1 MLNTAEQR
9 PSRLKLAFEKFGRKP
24 LGEKITYII
33 FFIYFF
39 LTACVLLYP
48 LIWAFFNSFKTAE
61 DFFESSF
68 ALPREWVFENYLT
81 VFTSFNYRGFT
92 FLDML
97 WNSLWITV
105 VRIGVNVMSSVLLA
119 YAVAKFRFPG
129 KSLLY
134 GLVIFT
140 QTVPIVGSG
149 TATYKLLST
158 LGFVNNPALIWI
170 CWAVGFDFA
179 FIVFY
184 GAFKGVSDFYSE
196 SAQIDGANN
205 FIVLVRVVLPQ
216 VFPVLIA
223 IAVTQALTVWNDY
236 TFVMIYLRDYPNLS
250 YGLYLFDKEA
260 GYVANSRPVFF
271 GAVCLSVIPVFVIYA
286 CNLKLVLQNVTTGGL
301 KG

>member
-1 MLNTAEQR
+1 MQKAKIRFSARFDAVLHR
-9 PSRLKLAFEKFGRKP
+9 FGKKP
-24 LGEKITYII
+24 VGEKLTYI
-33 FFIYFF
+33 FFFLYFF
-39 LTACVLLYP
+39 VSACLLLYP
-48 LIWAFFNSFKTAE
+48 LVWAFLNSFKLAE

-68 ALPREWVFENYLT
+68 AFPTEWIFENYLT
-81 VFTSFNYRGFT
+81 VFTSFNYRGYT

-97 WNSLWITV
+97 LNSLWITA
-105 VRIGVNVMSSVLLA
+105 VRIFVNVLSSILLA

-129 KSLLY
+129 KNFLY
-134 GLVIFT
+134 AMVIFT
-140 QTVPIVGSG
+140 QTIPIIGSG
-149 TATYKLLST
+149 TASYKLLDT
-158 LGFVNNPALIWI
+158 LGFINNPFLIWI

-184 GAFKGVSDFYSE
+184 GAFKGVSNSYSE

-205 FIVLVRVVLPQ
+205 FTVLMRVVLPQ
-216 VFPVLIA
+216 VFPVVVA
-223 IAVTQALTVWNDY
+223 IAATQALTVWNDY

-271 GAVCLSVIPVFVIYA
+271 GAVCLSVIPMFVIYA
-286 CNLKLVLQNVTTGGL
+286 SSLQLVLQNVTTGGL

>member
-1 MLNTAEQR
+1 MHSVTDCR
-9 PSRLKLAFEKFGRKP
+9 PNRAKEALHRFSKKP
-24 LGEKITYII
+24 LGEKLTYIL
-33 FFIYFF
+33 FFIYFSVS
-39 LTACVLLYP
+39 ACLLIYP
-48 LIWAFFNSFKTAE
+48 LVWAFLNSFKTAE

-68 ALPREWVFENYLT
+68 ALPDEWVFKNYIT

-105 VRIGVNVMSSVLLA
+105 VRVGVNVLSSVLLA

-129 KSLLY
+129 RGFLY

-140 QTVPIVGSG
+140 QTVPIIGSG
-149 TATYKLLST
+149 TASYKLLNA
-158 LGFVNNPALIWI
+158 LGFINNPLLIWI

-184 GAFKGVSDFYSE
+184 GAFKGVSDSYSE

-205 FIVLVRVVLPQ
+205 FTILMRVVLPQ
-216 VFPVLIA
+216 VFPVVVA
-223 IAVTQALTVWNDY
+223 IAATQALTVWNDY

-271 GAVCLSVIPVFVIYA
+271 GAVCLSVIPMFVIYA
-286 CNLKLVLQNVTTGGL
+286 SSLKLVLQNVTTGGL

>member
-1 MLNTAEQR
+1 MNDPQR
-9 PSRLKLAFEKFGRKP
+9 IRTRACLACKRFGKKP
-24 LGEKITYII
+24 AGEKITYIL
-33 FFIYFF
+33 FFVYFL
-39 LTACVLLYP
+39 LTACLLLYP
-48 LIWAFFNSFKTAE
+48 LVWAFLNSFKSAE
-61 DFFESSF
+61 DFFGSSF
-68 ALPREWVFENYLT
+68 AFPREWLFGNYAT
-81 VFTSFNYRGFT
+81 VFTSFNYRGYT

-105 VRIGVNVMSSVLLA
+105 VRVGVNVLSSALLA

-129 KSLLY
+129 KNFLY
-134 GLVIFT
+134 ALVIFT
-140 QTVPIVGSG
+140 QTVPIIGSG
-149 TATYKLLST
+149 TASYKLLST

-179 FIVFY
+179 FVVFY

-205 FIVLVRVVLPQ
+205 FTVFARIVLPQ
-216 VFPVLIA
+216 VVPVLVAIA
-223 IAVTQALTVWNDY
+223 ITQALTVWNDY

-271 GAVCLSVIPVFVIYA
+271 GAVCLSVVPVFVIYA
-286 CNLKLVLQNVTTGGL
+286 CNLKLVLQNVTAGGL